1 MSITRSPYRP
11 APATE
16 LAPPVLTRADRRRLL
31 LIGHG
36 STRAAA
42 DNDTLLRHAERLAE
56 RSLFRSVDVG
66 LLYGEPS
73 AEALAARLPRAELFV
88 VPFFMA
94 DGYYPQRV
102 IPALFDNDKAAD
114 GNTERPIFCA
124 PVGLHPGLAGIV
136 MDRALEALE
145 VRRLTPKHA
154 TLLVI
159 GHGSENSPA
168 SWHATE
174 TQARRVRQRGVFRR
188 VTTAYLEQS
197 PEIAGVLNGLKG
209 PVVAAGLF
217 AGDGAHAGR
226 DVPALLNGY
235 RAGSI
240 DYLGAI
246 GCDPA
251 IADLVLDQV
260 ADADPSF
267 KH

>member
-1 MSITRSPYRP
+1 MSITRSPCRP

-16 LAPPVLTRADRRRLL
+16 RAPPVLTRADRRRLL
-31 LIGHG
+31 LVGHG

-42 DNDTLLRHAERLAE
+42 DNGTLLRHAEKLSEFAHFE
-56 RSLFRSVDVG
+56 SVDVG

-73 AEALAARLPRAELFV
+73 AKDLAARLPRSGLFV

-94 DGYYPQRV
+94 EGYYSKEV
-102 IPALFDNDKAAD
+102 IPALFD
-114 GNTERPIFCA
+114 TECRGLEDVVQPIFCA

-145 VRRLTPKHA
+145 VRRLAPEHA

-188 VTTAYLEQS
+188 VTTAYLEQT

-267 KH
+267 AH

>member
-1 MSITRSPYRP
+1 MD
-11 APATE
+11 E
-16 LAPPVLTRADRRRLL
+16 RRLL
-31 LIGHG
+31 LVGHG

-42 DNDTLLRHAERLAE
+42 DNETLLRHAERLAE
-56 RSLFRSVDVG
+56 RSLFQSVDVG

-102 IPALFDNDKAAD
+102 IPALFNDDRAAT
-114 GNTERPIFCA
+114 GETERPIFCA
-124 PVGLHPGLAGIV
+124 PVGLHPGLAGIII
-136 MDRALEALE
+136 DRALEAME
-145 VRRLTPKHA
+145 VRRLAPKHA

-174 TQARRVRQRGVFRR
+174 TQARRVRKRGLFRR
-188 VTTAYLEQS
+188 VTTAYLEQT

-209 PVVAAGLF
+209 PVVVAGLF
-217 AGDGAHAGR
+217 AGEGAHAGR

-246 GCDPA
+246 GCDPE

-267 KH
+267 TH